1 MVPANPAAESTSRT
15 WSVIAGLALT
25 RPAAAQ
31 RIRTALRD
39 GAPGFDAMQEAITD
53 YLDAERRLGRLAPDT
68 DTGAVALALVGTVHH
83 LLMTG
88 WAGAPDPRGQAE
100 RLVTM
105 LVGPAG
111 AAAGDPG

>member
-1 MVPANPAAESTSRT
+1 MGAQRRQCLEPLAA
-15 WSVIAGLALT
+15 VGGLALT

-31 RIRTALRD
+31 RIRTALR
-39 GAPGFDAMQEAITD
+39 
-53 YLDAERRLGRLAPDT
+53 DT

-88 WAGAPDPRGQAE
+88 WAGVPDPRGQAE

-105 LVGPAG
+105 LVGPGG
-111 AAAGDPG
+111 AAAGGPG

>member
-1 MVPANPAAESTSRT
+1 MPGTLAA
-15 WSVIAGLALT
+15 VAGLALT

-39 GAPGFDAMQEAITD
+39 
-53 YLDAERRLGRLAPDT
+53 T
-68 DTGAVALALVGTVHH
+68 DTGAVALVGTVRH

-88 WAGAPDPRGQAE
+88 WAGVPDPRGQAE

-111 AAAGDPG
+111 AAAGGPG